1 MFRRPPRSTRT
12 DPLFPDTT
20 LFRSDS
26 ALDLEIMFALG
37 YRYEQRHIGA
47 FYDDNEPALDWV
59 FVDPVTDK
67 WVSTHPRDF
76 TSSLDDV
83 RALIDPA
90 DEWELTTLYGV
101 ARAAVGLNR
110 DHQTGWPGYGE
121 HEGGDPVRALL
132 SAALKA
138 RSPSHEG

>member
-1 MFRRPPRSTRT
+1 
-12 DPLFPDTT
+12 
-20 LFRSDS
+20 
-26 ALDLEIMFALG
+26 MFALG

-138 RSPSHEG
+138 RKIGRAHVELQSLMRISYAVFCLKKKTIHTPCTNQQH

>member
-1 MFRRPPRSTRT
+1 MDTLVSY
-12 DPLFPDTT
+12 TT
-20 LFRSDS
+20 LFRSASLIERIEKSEVADS
-26 ALDLEIMFALG
+26 ALDREIMFALG

-67 WVSTHPRDF
+67 CVSTHPRDF

-90 DEWELTTLYGV
+90 DEWEQIG
-101 ARAAVGLNR
+101 RAHV
-110 DHQTGWPGYGE
+110 
-121 HEGGDPVRALL
+121 
-132 SAALKA
+132 
-138 RSPSHEG
+138 